1 MESLN
6 EERFLEE
13 LRNEIRLYR
22 KRIREHEQSIDY
34 LNSLIDMR
42 EKIIERCVNK
52 FE

>member
-1 MESLN
+1 MKTFN
-6 EERFLEE
+6 EERFLKE
-13 LRNEIRLYR
+13 LKNEIRLYR
-22 KRIREHEQSIDY
+22 KRIREHEQSIEH

>member
-1 MESLN
+1 MKSLN
-6 EERFLEE
+6 EEQFLKE

-22 KRIREHEQSIDY
+22 KCIREHEQSIEH
-34 LNSLIDMR
+34 LNSLIVMR

>member
-1 MESLN
+1 MKSLN
-6 EERFLEE
+6 EEQFLKE

-22 KRIREHEQSIDY
+22 KRIRKHEQSIEH
-34 LNSLIDMR
+34 LNSLIVMR

>member
-1 MESLN
+1 MKSLN
-6 EERFLEE
+6 EEQFLKE
-13 LRNEIRLYR
+13 LRNEIRLYK
-22 KRIREHEQSIDY
+22 KRIREHKQSIDH